1 MATLKHLFDNNEKWA
16 AKVLREDSSF
26 FKRLAAQQD
35 PRYLWIGCSD
45 SRVPAN
51 EITGLLPGE
60 IFVHRNV
67 ANMVHPADL
76 NVLSVLQYAIDVL
89 RVQHVIVVGHYE
101 CGGIKAALEEETHG
115 LIDHWLASARRIRRL
130 HKVFFDQL
138 PDSKSKWDRLCEL
151 NVIDQ
156 VIAVSQTTIVRGAWT
171 DCRELS
177 VHGWIYALH
186 DGRLRDLKVTVG
198 SSAEAEELHQ
208 RAEQKNPSKLLQAV
222 R

>member
-1 MATLKHLFDNNEKWA
+1 MRSLQHLFDNNEKWA
-16 AKVLREDSSF
+16 AKVLREDSGF

-89 RVQHVIVVGHYE
+89 RVQHVIVVNSFEPEHQGV
-101 CGGIKAALEEETHG
+101 L
-115 LIDHWLASARRIRRL
+115 SA
-130 HKVFFDQL
+130 
-138 PDSKSKWDRLCEL
+138 
-151 NVIDQ
+151 
-156 VIAVSQTTIVRGAWT
+156 
-171 DCRELS
+171 
-177 VHGWIYALH
+177 
-186 DGRLRDLKVTVG
+186 
-198 SSAEAEELHQ
+198 
-208 RAEQKNPSKLLQAV
+208 
-222 R
+222 